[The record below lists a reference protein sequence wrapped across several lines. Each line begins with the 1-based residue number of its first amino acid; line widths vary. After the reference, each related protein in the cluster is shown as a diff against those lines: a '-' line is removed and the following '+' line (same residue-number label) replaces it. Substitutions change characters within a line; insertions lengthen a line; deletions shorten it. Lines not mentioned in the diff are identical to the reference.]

1 MPLKKNEK
9 RLLLALVPVLL
20 IFVLDRLGLFSKKKP
35 TIIDKTKTAITNTY
49 TKIAE
54 GKGTPSAQK
63 KAITIQRFETWG
75 RDPFATPELE
85 SQKAAAARL
94 NLKGMFWM
102 DGRPYVLIN
111 DVVLAEGQEKKGIK
125 VERIEGKTVYCRRGG
140 QSITLQWSA
149 KK

>member
-1 MPLKKNEK
+1 MALKKNEK
-9 RLLLALVPVLL
+9 RMLLLLIPVLL
-20 IFVLDRLGLFSKKKP
+20 IFVLDRFGLFSKKKS
-35 TIIDKTKTAITNTY
+35 TAVDKTKTVIKSTY

-54 GKGTPSAQK
+54 GKGASSADSRPLAAQH
-63 KAITIQRFETWG
+63 IDSWG

-85 SQKAAAARL
+85 SQKAASARL

-102 DGRPYVLIN
+102 DGKPYVLIN

-125 VERIEGKTVYCRRGG
+125 VQRIEGKKVYCQRGG
-140 QSITLQWSA
+140 QSITLQWSE